1 MVTGTEEDGIGRVV
15 VTTTGLPEASVV
27 VMTSVVKGGLAI
39 GRVVVRVT
47 GLPEASVVVMTS
59 VVNGGSEIG

>member
-1 MVTGTEEDGIGRVV
+1 MVK
-15 VTTTGLPEASVV
+15 TTGLPEVSVV